1 MYRTVWP
8 LSRII
13 SRGFFSSPRT
23 FYVSTS
29 FCGRPIGGRLASSPK
44 SDAVTVV
51 YAADPNGA
59 PRCML
64 CWKRGS
70 LRKGLWL
77 LDDEDSA
84 FGVCRKLDEID
95 MTVAQEPF
103 NHRG

>member
-1 MYRTVWP
+1 MLRVKEQ
-8 LSRII
+8 RVKGVVFD
-13 SRGFFSSPRT
+13 RKMGT

-29 FCGRPIGGRLASSPK
+29 FCGCPIGRRLASSLNRE
-44 SDAVTVV
+44 AVTVV
-51 YAADPNGA
+51 HAADPNGA

-70 LRKGLWL
+70 PRKGLWL
-77 LDDEDSA
+77 LDDEDGA

-95 MTVAQEPF
+95 MTVVQEPF